1 MKYSDENKRLTQLW
15 YSFKR
20 RGKNLRK
27 FQKEEFIDWY
37 NTKVHSG
44 CYYCGITEKD
54 CRELVLK
61 LPSSRFPKSPKLQPG
76 KSRGY
81 YLEVDRKEPKG
92 DYSTDNCVLSCYF
105 CNNDKSDVFNHDQ
118 YMELLHG
125 DNWETMTNEVKK
137 DNRRNQYLMKLLE
150 LLSK

>member
-15 YSFKR
+15 YSFKQ
-20 RGKNLRK
+20 RGENLRI
-27 FQKEEFIDWY
+27 FQKDEFIDWY
-37 NTKVHSG
+37 KTKVHDG
-44 CYYCGITEKD
+44 CHYCGISEKD

-61 LPSSRFPKSPKLQPG
+61 IPSSRFPKSSDLQRG

-92 DYSTDNCVLSCYF
+92 VYSTDNCVLSCYF

-125 DNWETMTNEVKK
+125 DYWETMTNEVKK